1 MNARQLAQFVSFVT
15 TEQTLKTTTET
26 GEIAGL
32 PALLT
37 QISAN
42 IGEINQ
48 TANTQNQLTQGKT
61 ARRNE
66 QLDLMR
72 EQALEVVNAVRAHA
86 IEHNLTEVLPL
97 TNVGAPDFARLRIAE
112 RPLLALR
119 VHDTAIA
126 TLPELPGLRAFKAAI
141 ENVRVALAQPRSLI
155 AERRAATDRLRNLLA
170 DTERLL
176 TRVDCLLFPLRKTN
190 PEFYLKYL
198 ATREPVNAR
207 RTAASGNAAPAAAA
221 PASVASASVAP
232 TPASAA
238 TEKRAA

>member
-26 GEIAGL
+26 SEIAGL

-48 TANTQNQLTQGKT
+48 TANTQNQITQGKT

-66 QLDLMR
+66 LIDLMR
-72 EQALEVVNAVRAHA
+72 EQALEVANAVRAHA

-97 TNVGAPDFARLRIAE
+97 TNVGAADFARLRIAE

-119 VHDTAIA
+119 VHDTAVT
-126 TLPELPGLRAFKAAI
+126 TLPELSGLRAFRAAI
-141 ENVRVALAQPRSLI
+141 DDVRVALAQPRSLI
-155 AERRAATDRLRNLLA
+155 AERRAATDRLGGLLA

-176 TRVDCLLFPLRKTN
+176 TRADCLLFPLRKTN

-207 RTAASGNAAPAAAA
+207 RTAASDQAVPGAVASANAAVAPAASAPAAA
-221 PASVASASVAP
+221 
-232 TPASAA
+232 
-238 TEKRAA
+238 EKRAA